1 VGYVAEGAAYVS
13 GIFLIGAGLYLIIRG
28 RFPAWWERRL
38 LWPLVQVTPRV
49 AHLQGLAALGLGA
62 SILAIAFSPVVPQ
75 DAGAILVLV
84 ALAAYVVCVALF
96 LFSTWLSRRP
106 PPSSV

>member
-1 VGYVAEGAAYVS
+1 MGYVAEGAAYVS

-38 LWPLVQVTPRV
+38 LWPLVQVTPRIS
-49 AHLQGLAALGLGA
+49 HLQGLVALGLGA
-62 SILAIAFSPVVPQ
+62 SILAIAFSTVVPQ

-84 ALAAYVVCVALF
+84 AFAVYLAAVALF
-96 LFSTWLSRRP
+96 FFSTWLSRRP